1 MSRQFPLGK
10 KLLRAA
16 VSLGF
21 LGCLIAGETSHAAT
35 SESSVVAS
43 KEVMDAGVEAP
54 GFCGKWCANPNNGAH
69 LMLTVKVEIGLP
81 GEFGVAFE
89 DDDSLEMFRVDIEQ
103 RSFGIDQELIGPRI
117 AATTARN
124 IRPSISPPLLV

>member
-10 KLLRAA
+10 MLLRAA

-21 LGCLIAGETSHAAT
+21 LGCLLAAEASQAAA
-35 SESSVVAS
+35 SESSVVAG
-43 KEVMDAGVEAP
+43 KAVMGVATP
-54 GFCGKWCANPNNGAH
+54 GFCGNRCANPNNGSD
-69 LMLTVKVEIGLP
+69 LILSLQVEIDRP
-81 GEFGVAFE
+81 DEFGVAFE
-89 DDDSLEMFRVDIEQ
+89 DDDSREMFRVDIEQ
-103 RSFGIDQELIGPRI
+103 RTFGIDRVLIGPRI